1 MSRQDVVLRF
11 TLDGAEL
18 AKVKSG
24 ISSVESRIGKLLK
37 VAAISAAPAALVLL
51 TKRASETIDTLAKQ
65 ADLLNVLPQSLKT
78 YAVNADLAGVSNE
91 QFSMGLRKMVTNIG
105 AAINGTGAATA
116 ELKRLGINVQELAGL
131 RADEQFE
138 RIAAKIM
145 GLATQSER
153 LNAASK
159 IFGEDAGAR
168 MLNLIQSMGGA
179 GGVTQAQLAAMN
191 VTLSRFDAAKVEAGN
206 DALTKAKLVSEGFAN
221 TLAVA
226 VAPWVEEVGNR
237 IFNAGVEA
245 GNFRPQVEAAIAAVA
260 KTLAFL
266 ADAAV
271 AAANTIGTAFTV
283 VGQTVGAG
291 FAQLVAVAR
300 GEFELARQIG
310 NQWYND
316 QIKNWEGL
324 ANNPDLTQYRDKI
337 DEIIASIQAQR
348 FEEGKGGAANT
359 GKRPPG
365 PVISPQEI
373 TALQALQAELRG
385 VGDEEDKAAVRR
397 ARLTMLY
404 QQGRISGEQYRYE
417 LTAMAGGYDSLA
429 SAQEKAAQGVTA
441 FADQAARNIQDIT
454 AAFLRGESV
463 GKSFF
468 SSMIKGLADL
478 ASQVA
483 AQQLLN
489 SLFGGLS
496 KSSNPFFAALGASFG
511 GGRATG
517 GDIDPGKFYLVGERE
532 PELIAPRSAG
542 TVIPLSKL
550 GGGGSVR
557 VTNHIDARGAS
568 PEMLPMLARMMRES
582 EARTTAQI
590 FMALKRRTAPV

>member
-11 TLDGAEL
+11 VLDGAEL
-18 AKVKSG
+18 GKVKSG
-24 ISSVESRIGKLLK
+24 IASVETGISRLLK
-37 VAAISAAPAALVLL
+37 VAAVSAAPAALILL
-51 TKRASETIDTLAKQ
+51 TRRAAESIDTLAKQ
-65 ADLLNVLPQSLKT
+65 ADLLNVLPAALKT

-105 AAINGTGAATA
+105 AAITGTGGAAA
-116 ELKRLGINVQELAGL
+116 EIKRLGLNVQELAGL

-138 RIAAKIM
+138 RIASRIM
-145 GLATQSER
+145 GLSTQSER
-153 LNAASK
+153 LSAASK

-179 GGVTQAQLAAMN
+179 SGVTQGELLALGVA
-191 VTLSRFDAAKVEAGN
+191 LSRIDAAKVEAGN
-206 DALTKAKLVSEGFAN
+206 DAMTKAKLVSEGFAN
-221 TLAVA
+221 TLAVS
-226 VAPWVEEVGNR
+226 VAPWVEEVGNA

-245 GNFRPQVEAAIAAVA
+245 GNFRPQVEAALASVA
-260 KTLAFL
+260 TTLAFV

-271 AAANTIGTAFTV
+271 ASANTIGTAFTA

-291 FAQLVAVAR
+291 FAQLVAVSR
-300 GEFELARQIG
+300 GEFDLARQIG

-316 QIKNWEGL
+316 QISNWKGL
-324 ANNPDLTQYRDKI
+324 AGNPDMTRYRDQI
-337 DEIIASIQAQR
+337 AEIIAKIEAQR
-348 FEEGKGGAANT
+348 DQPSPGGAT
-359 GKRPPG
+359 GSRKRKD

-373 TALQALQAELRG
+373 AALKALQDELRG

-397 ARLTMLY
+397 ARLTALY
-404 QQGRISGEQYRYE
+404 GQGRISGELYRSE
-417 LTAMAGGYDSLA
+417 LTNMAGGYDILA
-429 SAQEKAAQGVTA
+429 DAQDKAAQGVTA

-454 AAFLRGESV
+454 AAFLRGETV
-463 GKSFF
+463 GKNFF

-483 AQQLLN
+483 AQQLLS
-489 SLFGGLS
+489 SLFGGLAGS
-496 KSSNPFFAALGASFG
+496 QNPFFAALGKSFG

-532 PELIAPRSAG
+532 PELIAPRGAG

-550 GGGGSVR
+550 GGGGGVR
-557 VTNHIDARGAS
+557 VINNIDARNAT